1 MVITR
6 EIREEIKNSVTY
18 TINSILKEEGF
29 IDKLVQKVSDNLAKT
44 ISEKIDQLRRD
55 FDKVCQENSTV
66 IRELKEETNMLK
78 MENEYL
84 TQKFDTY
91 EQEARSCN
99 LRLFKVKENPQENL
113 KGVIIHLFETHLN
126 IKLNLDD
133 IVFCTRFGKKQD
145 GHSRGILL
153 KLAKVGMKQ
162 NIYSKKKMFKGS
174 GVIVKED
181 LTDARLKLMEA
192 AIEKTSLRSV
202 WSHHGTIMAMKG
214 NHRVTIKTKE
224 DLCKL

>member
-1 MVITR
+1 MWV
-6 EIREEIKNSVTY
+6 
-18 TINSILKEEGF
+18 
-29 IDKLVQKVSDNLAKT
+29 DN
-44 ISEKIDQLRRD
+44 
-55 FDKVCQENSTV
+55 FDKVCQKNSTV

-78 MENEYL
+78 MENEY
-84 TQKFDTY
+84 
-91 EQEARSCN
+91 QEARSCN

-133 IVFCTRFGKKQD
+133 TVFCLRFGKKQD

-192 AIEKTSLRSV
+192 AIENTSLRSV
-202 WSHHGTIMAMKG
+202 WSHDGTIMAMKG

-224 DLCKL
+224 DLCML